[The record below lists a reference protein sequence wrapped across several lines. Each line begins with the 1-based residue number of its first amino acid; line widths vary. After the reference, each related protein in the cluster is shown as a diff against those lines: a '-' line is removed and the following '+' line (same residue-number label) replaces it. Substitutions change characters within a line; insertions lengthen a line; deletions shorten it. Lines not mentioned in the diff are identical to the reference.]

1 MFLGFFII
9 NLHKMKNIISFIS
22 WIIFIVIFSFFYA
35 EEYFLFHQEN
45 KQNLENIEYLEAQK
59 NNFTLEDI
67 QNIENIE
74 IFQMPN
80 KKLLEQIFKEI
91 DTAENKIY
99 LESYILTET
108 RIQEA
113 LKRAKKRWLEIK
125 ILLEKNPYKAYNINN
140 KAQKNLEK
148 WWINVQWS
156 DSDDFSLNHSKFIII
171 DDFAYISTG
180 NFSYSTFTTNRDYY
194 IKIINEE
201 IITKLNQ
208 IFLADY
214 VWEKQNF
221 YHSNLVLSPYNSRD
235 TFEKMITW
243 ANESLDIY
251 AQYFSDE
258 KIENLLIQTAKKWVK
273 IRVIMRK
280 NSDENDPIIQTMKQA
295 GIEIYVLSSP
305 AMHSKMFLVD
315 NTYLFLWSVN
325 LSSYSLDKNRELGIL
340 LKNSDLIEKMS
351 EYFQK
356 DILKIISKK

>member
-1 MFLGFFII
+1 
-9 NLHKMKNIISFIS
+9 MKNIISVVS
-22 WIIFIVIFSFFYA
+22 SIIFIVIFSFFYA
-35 EEYFLFHQEN
+35 EEYFWFHEQN
-45 KQNLENIEYLEAQK
+45 KQSIENIEYLEEQK
-59 NNFTLEDI
+59 NNFTLNNI
-67 QNIENIE
+67 QNIENVE
-74 IFQMPN
+74 IFQMPD
-80 KKLLEQIFKEI
+80 KKLLEQIVWDI
-91 DTAENKIY
+91 DSAQNKIY
-99 LESYILTET
+99 LETYILTET

-113 LKRAKKRWLEIK
+113 LKRAQKRWLEVK

-140 KAQKNLEK
+140 KALKNLEK
-148 WWINVQWS
+148 WWIKISWS
-156 DSDDFSLNHSKFIII
+156 DSDDYSLNHSKFIII
-171 DDFAYISTG
+171 DDYAYISTG
-180 NFSYSTFTTNRDYY
+180 NFSYSTFTSNRDYY

-208 IFLADY
+208 VFLADY
-214 VWEKQNF
+214 VWKKQNF
-221 YHSNLVLSPYNSRD
+221 YHPNLVLSPYNSRD
-235 TFEKMITW
+235 TFEKIIAS

-340 LKNSDLIEKMS
+340 LKNADVIKKMS
-351 EYFQK
+351 LFFQK
-356 DILKIISKK
+356 DIDKIIGKK

>member
-1 MFLGFFII
+1 
-9 NLHKMKNIISFIS
+9 MKNIISWIS
-22 WIIFIVIFSFFYA
+22 SIIFILIFSFFYSQ
-35 EEYFLFHQEN
+35 EYINFHQEN
-45 KQNLENIEYLEAQK
+45 KEINENITYLEEQK
-59 NNFTLEDI
+59 NNFTLKDI
-67 QNIENIE
+67 QNIENVE

-80 KKLLEQIFKEI
+80 KKLLEQIVQEI
-91 DTAENKIY
+91 NTAKNKVY
-99 LESYILTET
+99 LETYILTET

-156 DSDDFSLNHSKFIII
+156 DSNDYSLNHSKFIII

-194 IKIINEE
+194 IKIIDQE
-201 IITKLNQ
+201 IITKLNEV
-208 IFLADY
+208 FAADY
-214 VWEKQNF
+214 AWEKQDF
-221 YHSNLVLSPYNSRD
+221 YHPNIVLSPYNSRD
-235 TFEKMITW
+235 TFEKIITW

-280 NSDENDPIIQTMKQA
+280 NSDENDPIIQTMKDS
-295 GIEIYVLSSP
+295 GIEIYTLSYP

-340 LKNSDLIEKMS
+340 LNNPDLIEKMS
-351 EYFQK
+351 ENFQK

>member
-9 NLHKMKNIISFIS
+9 NLHKMKNIISIIS

-35 EEYFLFHQEN
+35 EEYFWFHQEN
-45 KQNLENIEYLEAQK
+45 KEITENIEYLEEQK
-59 NNFTLEDI
+59 NNFSLEKI
-67 QNIENIE
+67 KNIKNIE

-80 KKLLEQIFKEI
+80 KKLLEQIVQEI

-113 LKRAKKRWLEIK
+113 IKRAKKRWLDVK

-148 WWINVQWS
+148 SWINVQWS

-194 IKIINEE
+194 IKIINQE

-208 IFLADY
+208 VFTADY
-214 VWEKQNF
+214 AWEKQNF
-221 YHSNLVLSPYNSRD
+221 YHPNLVLSPYNSRD
-235 TFEKMITW
+235 TFEKIITW

-280 NSDENDPIIQTMKQA
+280 NSDENDPIIETMKQA

-340 LKNSDLIEKMS
+340 LKNTDLIKKMS

-356 DILKIISKK
+356 DILKIIGKK